1 VTDLSLAAP
10 RSLSFASLEGGEDRN
25 LVPAIRSN
33 STSGA
38 CQMYRVLEEL
48 EQWTTVL
55 KVKEL
60 ARIRR
65 VSEDCISDMADEGS
79 SEDLIRIRWPTG
91 TG

>member
-1 VTDLSLAAP
+1 
-10 RSLSFASLEGGEDRN
+10 
-25 LVPAIRSN
+25 
-33 STSGA
+33 
-38 CQMYRVLEEL
+38 MYRVLEEL

-65 VSEDCISDMADEGS
+65 VSEDCIYDMADEGS